1 MTTPSPSETSPKTLF
16 EKVWDAH
23 LIQPETDAAPALVY
37 IDLHLIHEVTSPQ
50 AFTALEQRGLK
61 VRRPDR
67 VYGTLDHSPP
77 TPPRAPGS
85 TRRCPSP

>member
-37 IDLHLIHEVTSPQ
+37 IDLHLIHEVTS
-50 AFTALEQRGLK
+50 QR
-61 VRRPDR
+61 R
-67 VYGTLDHSPP
+67 VARLGAS
-77 TPPRAPGS
+77 
-85 TRRCPSP
+85 